1 MLEINASTV
10 FTVSL
15 PQALPEGFSL
25 EFSVK
30 TSTPNGGLD
39 VYFGPPPPADRRD
52 SQHLQFGQ
60 GPGIYAGSTPLSS
73 VGMNGGLSSQFH
85 SVKLQVDGDY
95 AVLYIGTERVV
106 NLPAAQIVGSDTITF
121 HMGGQTRYRGY
132 ITDFV
137 VAAGIETFYDTLTE
151 TGEFTTRGIYFDTD
165 SDVLR
170 PESTPTLQDIRST
183 LTNNPDLTVVIEGH
197 TDDRGEEGY
206 NAELSDRRARAVITY
221 FTENG
226 INNSQVQAVGKG
238 ESEPVAD
245 NGTMEGQAENRR
257 VVIRR
262 AGA

>member
-1 MLEINASTV
+1 M
-10 FTVSL
+10 
-15 PQALPEGFSL
+15 
-25 EFSVK
+25 
-30 TSTPNGGLD
+30 
-39 VYFGPPPPADRRD
+39 
-52 SQHLQFGQ
+52 
-60 GPGIYAGSTPLSS
+60 
-73 VGMNGGLSSQFH
+73 
-85 SVKLQVDGDY
+85 
-95 AVLYIGTERVV
+95 LYIGTERVV
-106 NLPAAQIVGSDTITF
+106 NLPVAQIVGSDTITF

-183 LTNNPDLTVVIEGH
+183 LTNNPELTVVIEGH

-206 NAELSDRRARAVITY
+206 NAELSERRARAVITY
-221 FTENG
+221 LTENG